1 MANSRR
7 HATMAIELPE
17 SWPAAGVVAWV
28 VGVFTVYA
36 ITLLL
41 SLKQDDPREPPVV
54 APTIPIPFVGHLV
67 GMALQGGKYVKN
79 LG

>member
-1 MANSRR
+1 MV
-7 HATMAIELPE
+7 IELPE
-17 SWPAAGVVAWV
+17 SWPAAGVVAWA
-28 VGVFTVYA
+28 VGILTIYA
-36 ITLLL
+36 VTLRF